1 MGAFGIDIKGPDGR
15 MIAAQVSRA
24 DREMRSDWLPDVMR
38 VAGMYLRQVIMKR
51 QFDTSGGYLGAP
63 WTPNTPSWAA
73 WKAEHWS
80 GTAPGIRTGAMMKAL
95 TGDASPFSMSGLTYP
110 DEEPT
115 SIQGT
120 PILKYDADSVTIG
133 AEVTEDGIEY
143 TDEYN
148 REWGALFG
156 GGDIPS
162 ETAIE
167 LGKLLSI
174 PFMAG
179 AETAKRAGVHVTH
192 NDFPD
197 DILLKMISVQALRQV
212 FA

>member
-1 MGAFGIDIKGPDGR
+1 MGILGVDIKGPDGR
-15 MIAAQVSRA
+15 VIAGQVSRA
-24 DREMRSDWLPDVMR
+24 DRQIRTEWLPDVMR
-38 VAGMYLRQVIMKR
+38 VAGEYMRRVVMKR

-63 WTPNTPSWAA
+63 WTPNTPNWAS

-95 TGDASPFSMSGLTYP
+95 TGEATPFSMSGLTYP
-110 DEEPT
+110 DAEPT
-115 SIQGT
+115 SIQAT
-120 PILKYDADSVTIG
+120 PILRYSADSVTIG
-133 AEVTEDGIEY
+133 AEVTEDGVEY

-156 GGDIPS
+156 GGNIPS
-162 ETAIE
+162 ETALE

-179 AETAKRAGVHVTH
+179 AETATRAGVHVTH
-192 NDFPD
+192 NEFPD
-197 DILLKMISVQALRQV
+197 AMMLSMISVQALRAV
-212 FA
+212 F